1 MIHVSLITP
10 MGMVF
15 EGQVE
20 SLIAPGCE
28 GFLGVLP
35 GHAPIA
41 VALRK
46 GPLTI
51 KQGGKERCYVLNG
64 GILEVNKKT
73 GVLILCDEAAEIED
87 SAENKSLRT

>member
-15 EGQVE
+15 EGEVD
-20 SLIAPGCE
+20 SLMAPGCE
-28 GFLGVLP
+28 GFFGVLP
-35 GHAPIA
+35 GHAPMA

-51 KQGGKERCYVLNG
+51 KQERKERRYALNG

-73 GVLILCDEAAEIED
+73 GVLILCDEASET
-87 SAENKSLRT
+87 SSGG